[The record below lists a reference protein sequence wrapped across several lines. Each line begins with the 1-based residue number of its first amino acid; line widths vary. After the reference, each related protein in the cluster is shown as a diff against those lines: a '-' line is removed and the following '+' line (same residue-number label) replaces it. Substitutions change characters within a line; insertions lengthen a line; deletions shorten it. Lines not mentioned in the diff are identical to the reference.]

1 MQGTK
6 QERAAGLFGLAMV
19 LMVFVFEF
27 GVHAGKQAI
36 FKEEQAHALK
46 CKNRNTP
53 PARAPRNRTAKHPR
67 QVVASYQEEPNTHYN
82 PEPKKMQNT
91 NLVKLVEIAKE
102 EFETLK
108 DMFFIRSFE
117 SRYAPVITVKFHC
130 TLLFMK
136 YVFRV

>member
-1 MQGTK
+1 
-6 QERAAGLFGLAMV
+6 MV

-46 CKNRNTP
+46 CKNRNKPQLEHQGTKQQSIP
-53 PARAPRNRTAKHPR
+53 S

-91 NLVKLVEIAKE
+91 NLVKLV
-102 EFETLK
+102 
-108 DMFFIRSFE
+108 
-117 SRYAPVITVKFHC
+117 
-130 TLLFMK
+130 
-136 YVFRV
+136 